1 MPLLLPKPLFVFF
14 LLLPLEE
21 QETSYF
27 AASASI
33 SNFSFILLKSIQYW
47 NIAKIKEIILES
59 RFKSKINLDIFQNE
73 VYLCMESKL
82 TIEAQRFKKI
92 REEQRH
98 TQQSFAELLDIGST
112 TADIERGKTKITGK
126 VVMELMAQFNI
137 NPLWLYGKSY
147 EKHIDS
153 SRGDVSPKV
162 ITLDTEGND
171 SILLVNQKAAAGYP
185 NNIQD
190 TGWYQTLPAFN
201 IPLPE
206 YRNASY
212 RGFQVEGDSML
223 PNIKPNEWVLGR
235 AVVSI
240 NEATDSKIYIV
251 VLRDSVLVK
260 KLQKIP
266 GNPQSIRLISLNE
279 SYLPIEVKVRDIQ
292 ELWMVN
298 SKLSFGVDEPSESS
312 LLRQLQQSMD
322 ELKGQISGLK

>member
-1 MPLLLPKPLFVFF
+1 MKN
-14 LLLPLEE
+14 
-21 QETSYF
+21 TI
-27 AASASI
+27 SI
-33 SNFSFILLKSIQYW
+33 E
-47 NIAKIKEIILES
+47 AK
-59 RFKSKINLDIFQNE
+59 RFKQL
-73 VYLCMESKL
+73 
-82 TIEAQRFKKI
+82 
-92 REEQRH
+92 REELRH
-98 TQQSFAELLDIGST
+98 TQQSFADLLGAGAT

-126 VVMELMAQFNI
+126 VIMELMAQFNI
-137 NPLWLYGKSY
+137 NPLWLYGKSF
-147 EKHIDS
+147 EKFIDT

-162 ITLDTEGND
+162 ITVDNTGSD

-185 NNIQD
+185 ENIHD

-235 AVVSI
+235 AVPNI
-240 NEATDSKIYIV
+240 AEATDSKIYIV

-266 GNPQSIRLISLNE
+266 NNPQAIRLISLNE
-279 SYLPIEVKVRDIQ
+279 QYLPIDVKVKDIQ

-298 SKLSFGVDEPSESS
+298 SKLTFGVDEPSESS
-312 LLRQLQQSMD
+312 LLRQLQQSME
-322 ELKGQISGLK
+322 ELKAQMNHSLHKKTD